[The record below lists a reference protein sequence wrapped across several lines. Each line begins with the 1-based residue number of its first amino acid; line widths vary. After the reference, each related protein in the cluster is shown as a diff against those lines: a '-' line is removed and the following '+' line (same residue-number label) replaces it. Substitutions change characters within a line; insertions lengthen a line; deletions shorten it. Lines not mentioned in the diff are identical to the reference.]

1 MIGKQYRTVFET
13 RRKSRLTAYVL
24 WLLLGV
30 AGAHRFYLRMKPS
43 GFGMLALVCVAAAT
57 FFARHLPGFTDEI
70 LIVSGTTLLLL
81 VTWVLADALRVPGFV
96 QAYNDRLIR
105 QLSGGREQWRSRR
118 PQRNW
123 PRP

>member
-1 MIGKQYRTVFET
+1 MIGKQYRTVFEA

-43 GFGMLALVCVAAAT
+43 GFGMLFLMCVAAAT
-57 FFARHLPGFTDEI
+57 FFSRHLPGFTDEI
-70 LIVSGTTLLLL
+70 LIMSGAPLLLL
-81 VTWVLADALRVPGFV
+81 ATWVLADVFRVPGFV
-96 QAYNDRLIR
+96 QEYNDRLLR
-105 QLSGGREQWRSRR
+105 RLSGGREQWRRRR
-118 PQRNW
+118 PKRGW